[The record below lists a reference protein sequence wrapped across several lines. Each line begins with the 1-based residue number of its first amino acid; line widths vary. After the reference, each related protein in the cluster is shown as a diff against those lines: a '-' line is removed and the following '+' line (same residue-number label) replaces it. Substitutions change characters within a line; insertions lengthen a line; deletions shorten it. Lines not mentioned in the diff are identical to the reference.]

1 MNIHNFKDQSN
12 KGKALLLLTYPLAIG
27 IHWTEWRRMRKLQHR
42 IRKWISYACKNPN
55 GFEAEKV
62 SEWSDE
68 LRCVYGK

>member
-1 MNIHNFKDQSN
+1 MNIHNFKNQN
-12 KGKALLLLTYPLAIG
+12 AKAKALIVLTYPLAIG
-27 IHWTEWRRMRKLQHR
+27 VHWTEWRRMRKLQRR

-55 GFEAEKV
+55 GLEAEKV